1 MKKFVFRT
9 LALLAAV
16 ALVAT
21 GCEKQ
26 PKTPADDSL
35 NGTYT
40 MSTTPMYGTATATNP
55 DATAIEL
62 TDDETGETSA
72 LTYRQII
79 GLMETLLPSEQMLD
93 NEAEITLANGSIE
106 IKDLDPEGTD
116 VIFPDPEDGL
126 SASMITYTAS
136 DSNLSFL
143 VDVDAID
150 AMLAKD
156 DPFGQSGERLHNV
169 LKIFTK
175 GLAVYSEADNT
186 LTVTLRY
193 KLNGN
198 TLSVYADKALVVD
211 TWACISPELDEVLLL
226 LEQLDPATY
235 ALVSAILPQIDPM
248 LAGFSSLEVGLRMV
262 KK

>member
-9 LALLAAV
+9 LTLLAAV

-26 PKTPADDSL
+26 PKTPADDAL

-40 MSTTPMYGTATATNP
+40 MSITPMYGTATATNP

-62 TDDETGETSA
+62 SGDITGETTT

-136 DSNLSFL
+136 GSNLSFL

-150 AMLAKD
+150 TMLAKE
-156 DPFGQSGERLHNV
+156 DPSGQTGEQLHEM
-169 LKIFTK
+169 LKVFTK
-175 GLAVYSEADNT
+175 GLVVYSEAGNT

-193 KLNGN
+193 NLNGN

-211 TWACISPELDEVLLL
+211 TWACISPVLDEVLPI
-226 LEQLDPATY
+226 LEQFDPETY
-235 ALVSAILPQIDPM
+235 AMLSAILPQIDPM

>member
-9 LALLAAV
+9 LSLLAAV

-26 PKTPADDSL
+26 PKTPAADAL

-40 MSTTPMYGTATATNP
+40 MSMTPMYGTAVATNP

-62 TDDETGETSA
+62 TDNETGETSA

-79 GLMETLLPSEQMLD
+79 GLMETLLPTQQMLD
-93 NEAEITLANGSIE
+93 NEAQITLANGSIE
-106 IKDLDPEGTD
+106 IKDLAPEGTA
-116 VIFPDPEDGL
+116 VIFPNPEAGL
-126 SASMITYTAS
+126 SATMITYTVSGS
-136 DSNLSFL
+136 DLTFL
-143 VDVDAID
+143 VDVSAIE
-150 AMLAKD
+150 ALLAKD
-156 DPFGQSGERLHNV
+156 DPFGQTSEHLHNV

-175 GLAVYSEADNT
+175 GLVVYSEAGNT
-186 LTVTLRY
+186 LSVTLRY

-198 TLSVYADKALVVD
+198 TLSVYADKALVAD
-211 TWACISPELDEVLLL
+211 TWACISPELDEVMLL

-235 ALVSAILPQIDPM
+235 ALLSAILPQIDPM
-248 LAGFSSLEVGLRMV
+248 LAGFSSLEVGLRMT
-262 KK
+262 K